1 MKNLAKILKCSVII
15 ALLFANGL
23 LFSGCAAVIVGSAL
37 GAVGGYAISRDIVA
51 GASDKDYEALWDA
64 ALEVSNSMGIVK
76 RQDRQK
82 GTMQF
87 NIGNTNVVVI
97 SLEKLTAKTS
107 QLKVRAKKHHFP
119 DLKMAEKVF
128 IRIMDTAK

>member
-1 MKNLAKILKCSVII
+1 MRNYSKSFHNPV
-15 ALLFANGL
+15 GL
-23 LFSGCAAVIVGSAL
+23 LLIYGLLLGGCAPLIVGGAL
-37 GAVGGYAISRDIVA
+37 GVVGGYAISRDTVA

-64 ALEVSNSMGIVK
+64 ALEVSNSFGIVK
-76 RQDRQK
+76 KQDRQK
-82 GTMQF
+82 GTLQF